1 MLLMRRTLRNHSVD
15 GTIRVGVGGEAKPF
29 GCTGAS
35 RGSVANTPTR
45 SAIPADLPAT
55 VPPAPVPR
63 VPEAVAEQGEPAAQ
77 STLMRLVKAKGV
89 TSTVIQVDRRD
100 TVYGTCHTAQH
111 RHSVYFIE
119 RGFVKVVAPSR
130 EGKDCLLGIYAAG
143 DLIGDLSLGA
153 AESHESAVAMAPTV
167 LRRVPTVHLRTSLV
181 QEDLRSEF
189 IRYLTQR
196 MVDQQHLIIDLVTAN
211 SEHRLGALLI
221 HLAHKIGRRQG
232 EIVVIEARITQEE
245 FSAMVGTTRSRIG
258 LFLRRFVEYG
268 AVLQGKKGRLAVH
281 ERRMTQFLTEAAA

>member
-1 MLLMRRTLRNHSVD
+1 
-15 GTIRVGVGGEAKPF
+15 
-29 GCTGAS
+29 
-35 RGSVANTPTR
+35 
-45 SAIPADLPAT
+45 
-55 VPPAPVPR
+55 
-63 VPEAVAEQGEPAAQ
+63 
-77 STLMRLVKAKGV
+77 MRLMKAKGV
-89 TSTVIQVDRRD
+89 SSTVIQVDRRD
-100 TVYGTCHTAQH
+100 TVYGQAAQ
-111 RHSVYFIE
+111 RGQSVYFIE
-119 RGFVKVVAPSR
+119 QGFVKVVAPSR

-189 IRYLTQR
+189 IRYLSQR

-232 EIVVIEARITQEE
+232 EIVVIGARITQEE

-268 AVLQGKKGRLAVH
+268 AVVQGKKGRLAVH
-281 ERRMTQFLTEAAA
+281 ERRMNQFLAEAAA